1 MAFLRR
7 LFINERAATA
17 IEYSLLTSL
26 IAVSAVTAMAGLGDS
41 LSVSLNILSNKAV
54 ATKAAR

>member
-41 LSVSLNILSNKAV
+41 LSVSLNILSNKAE
-54 ATKAAR
+54 AAKTAR